1 MTVDSALP
9 RFPRRRLAA
18 LITSTLFLHACSTL
32 PERAPDSDEPV
43 LDTRAIV
50 SPQTRTRQASR
61 TQRQGRNISTPV
73 WQLDELDS
81 DAPQSEFERS
91 VWYRLSGGFAFYHL
105 YYNDQIEEEINWFR
119 LNTGYLS
126 EVSDRA
132 APFIYEIL
140 NEIERRDMPLE
151 LALLPVIES
160 AYLPNAQSPQNA
172 AGLWQFMAPTAT
184 SLGLQRNW
192 WYDGRHD
199 PIAST
204 SAALDYLEQLYNQ
217 FDQDWLLALAAY
229 NAGQGTVQRAINN
242 NLERNRPSDFWAL
255 SLPRETQRHI
265 PRLLALAYVM
275 ADPEGNGISLSLI
288 PDEPYLA
295 SYEADSQ
302 IDLSLVAHLA
312 GLNPEVIH
320 QLNPGYLQWATPPD
334 GPHIIWLPAHSLPD
348 FEQGLASLGDGRVT
362 WDRYV
367 IQPGDTL
374 SVIARRFNTQVSVLQ
389 ETNGIRGS
397 HIVAGQSLLIPRAY
411 RAGEALPSPNMLLA
425 AANSQPVPS
434 GTYQVRSG
442 DSLWG
447 IANRYRLSISE
458 LTQWNNITTDDILR
472 PGQQLILQPP
482 AVAQA
487 DVSEGG
493 NMSVGTSLSAQRYE
507 VKPGDSLSRIAQQ
520 HGVSV
525 RELTEWNS
533 IRRNSVIR
541 PGQELLIYPGS

>member
-43 LDTRAIV
+43 LDTRAV
-50 SPQTRTRQASR
+50 VAPQTRSQPMSR
-61 TQRQGRNISTPV
+61 AQRQSRNISTPV
-73 WQLDELDS
+73 WQLDELDA
-81 DAPQSEFERS
+81 DTPQSEFERS
-91 VWYRLSGGFAFYHL
+91 VWHRLSEGFAFYHL
-105 YYNDQIEEEINWFR
+105 YYNEQIEEEISWFR
-119 LNTGYLS
+119 LNTGFLS
-126 EVSDRA
+126 QVSDRA

-184 SLGLQRNW
+184 SLGLSRNW

-204 SAALDYLEQLYNQ
+204 KAALDYLELLYNQ

-229 NAGQGTVQRAINN
+229 NAGQGNVQRAINGN
-242 NLERNRPSDFWAL
+242 QESNQPIDFWSL
-255 SLPRETQRHI
+255 SLPRETQRHV

-275 ADPEGNGISLSLI
+275 ADPETNGISLSLI
-288 PDEPYLA
+288 PNEPYLS

-312 GLNPEVIH
+312 GLDPETIY

-334 GPHIIWLPAHSLPD
+334 GPHTIWLPAQSLPD
-348 FEQGLASLGDGRVT
+348 FEQGLADLGDGRIT

-374 SVIARRFNTQVSVLQ
+374 SVIARRFNTQVSILQ
-389 ETNGIRGS
+389 ETNNINGS

-442 DSLWG
+442 DSLWA
-447 IANRYRLSISE
+447 IANRYRLTINE
-458 LTQWNNITTDDILR
+458 LTQWNNLTPEDILR
-472 PGQQLILQPP
+472 PGQQLILQPT
-482 AVAQA
+482 AFAQT

-493 NMSVGTSLSAQRYE
+493 RVAGGADLGAKRYE
-507 VKPGDSLSRIAQQ
+507 VKPGDSLSRIAQL

-525 RELTEWNS
+525 SDLTEWNS

-541 PGQELLIYPGS
+541 PGQELLIYSDR

>member
-32 PERAPDSDEPV
+32 PESAPDSDEAV

-50 SPQTRTRQASR
+50 APQTRSVSR
-61 TQRQGRNISTPV
+61 AQRQSRNISTPV
-73 WQLDELDS
+73 WQLEELD
-81 DAPQSEFERS
+81 AGAAQSEFERS
-91 VWYRLSGGFAFYHL
+91 VWYRLSEGFAFYHL
-105 YYNDQIEEEINWFR
+105 YYNEQIEEEINWFR
-119 LNTGYLS
+119 LNTGFLS

-140 NEIERRDMPLE
+140 NEIERRNMPLE

-160 AYLPNAQSPQNA
+160 AYLPNAQSPRNA

-184 SLGLQRNW
+184 SLGLSRNW

-199 PIAST
+199 AIAST
-204 SAALDYLEQLYNQ
+204 KAALEYLDMLYNQ

-229 NAGQGTVQRAINN
+229 NAGQGNVQRAINSN
-242 NLERNRPSDFWAL
+242 QERNQPLDFWSL
-255 SLPRETQRHI
+255 SLPRETQRHV

-275 ADPEGNGISLSLI
+275 ADPESNGINLSLI
-288 PDEPYLA
+288 PNEPYLT

-312 GLNPEVIH
+312 GLDQETIY

-334 GPHIIWLPAHSLPD
+334 GPHTIWLPAQSLPD
-348 FEQGLASLGDGRVT
+348 LEQGLADLGDGRIT

-374 SVIARRFNTQVSVLQ
+374 SVIARRFNTQVSILQ
-389 ETNGIRGS
+389 ETNDISGS
-397 HIVAGQSLLIPRAY
+397 RIVAGQSLLIPRAY
-411 RAGEALPSPNMLLA
+411 RAGEALPAPNMLLA

-434 GTYQVRSG
+434 GAYQVRSG
-442 DSLWG
+442 DSLWK
-447 IANRYRLSISE
+447 IADRYQLTIDE
-458 LTQWNNITTDDILR
+458 LTQWNNITPDDILR
-472 PGQQLILQPP
+472 PGQQLILQPS
-482 AVAQA
+482 AYARA
-487 DVSEGG
+487 DVGESSRTAGG
-493 NMSVGTSLSAQRYE
+493 TDLVVTHYE
-507 VKPGDSLSRIAQQ
+507 VKAGDSLSRIAQQ
-520 HGVSV
+520 HGVRVSD
-525 RELTEWNS
+525 LTEWNGIGRS
-533 IRRNSVIR
+533 SVIR
-541 PGQELLIYPGS
+541 PGQELLIYPDL